1 MRSARPWH
9 RRWHADERWYPR
21 PMMRRPGTS
30 LLVSGV
36 LLLAGCAVPGAAAA
50 VGPAEVGSHATARA
64 VTPTPSLTKPVAS
77 RSPAASVLTS
87 VTLTSV
93 LNFRDVAG
101 AGLTLSDGEQM
112 ARGVVYRSGKLA
124 SLSSTESELLA
135 GLGLTDIFDLRSP
148 SVAERTPDEAVDGAT
163 NHLVNLFA
171 GDSATSGNND
181 SVAGAQEHMRAIYRQ
196 FVASEA
202 QRDRLAVLLE
212 DIAVAEGPV
221 LVHCTAGKDR
231 TGWVAAMLQYIAGAS
246 DQDVMAEYLASNNY
260 RADLVA
266 ERYAKTQAKEGTLQ
280 ADIERVG
287 DEVDASYLQAGLDEV
302 AQRYGDLEGYLQDG
316 LGLTDTTISQLR
328 AKLRVG

>member
-1 MRSARPWH
+1 MSFPSAVAPASRSG
-9 RRWHADERWYPR
+9 ERWYSR

-50 VGPAEVGSHATARA
+50 VAPYEVGSHATAHV
-64 VTPTPSLTKPVAS
+64 VTPTPSV
-77 RSPAASVLTS
+77 SVLTS

-101 AGLTLSDGEQM
+101 AGLTLSDGEHM

-124 SLSSTESELLA
+124 SLTSTEGELLA

-171 GDSATSGNND
+171 GDSATSGNKN

-196 FVASEA
+196 FVSSEA
-202 QRDRLAVLLE
+202 QRDRLAVLLQ

-260 RADLVA
+260 RADLV
-266 ERYAKTQAKEGTLQ
+266 EKRYAKTQAEKGTVQ

-316 LGLTDTTISQLR
+316 LGLTDTTISELQSKLR
-328 AKLRVG
+328 AG

>member
-1 MRSARPWH
+1 MSSSPAVAPTGRAR
-9 RRWHADERWYPR
+9 ERWYPR

-30 LLVSGV
+30 LLVSGL

-50 VGPAEVGSHATARA
+50 VAPAEIGSHATPHA
-64 VTPTPSLTKPVAS
+64 VTTTSSRNPSGS
-77 RSPAASVLTS
+77 GLTS

-101 AGLTLSDGEQM
+101 AGLKLSDGEKM

-124 SLSSTESELLA
+124 SLSSTESDVLT

-148 SVAERTPDEAVDGAT
+148 SVVERTPDAEVEGAT

-171 GDSATSGNND
+171 GDSASGGNKN

-202 QRDRLAVLLE
+202 QRDRLAVLLQ

-246 DQDVMAEYLASNNY
+246 DEDVMAEYLASNDY

-266 ERYAKTQAKEGTLQ
+266 KRYAKTQAEKGTVQ

-287 DEVDASYLQAGLDEV
+287 DEVDATYLQAGLDEV
-302 AQRYGDLEGYLQDG
+302 AKRYGDLEGYLQDG
-316 LGLTDTTISQLR
+316 LGLTDATVAQLR
-328 AKLRVG
+328 TKLRVG